1 MASITELIKNIRSAV
16 FGKDVRESIA
26 SAIEQTYKDAAE
38 KRKCKYGSFRSKRN
52 FCNIERKTK

>member
-38 KRKCKYGSFRSKRN
+38 KRKFKYGSIRSKRN
-52 FCNIERKTK
+52 I

>member
-1 MASITELIKNIRSAV
+1 MASITELINNIRNAI

-38 KRKCKYGSFRSKRN
+38 KRKCKYGSIRSKRS
-52 FCNIERKTK
+52 FFNIKRKIE